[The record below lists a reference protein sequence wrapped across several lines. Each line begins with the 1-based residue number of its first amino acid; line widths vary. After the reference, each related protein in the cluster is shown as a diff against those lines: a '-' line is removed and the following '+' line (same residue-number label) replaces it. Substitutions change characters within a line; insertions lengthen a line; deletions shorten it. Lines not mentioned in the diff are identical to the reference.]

1 MQSRR
6 EFLQLASI
14 TAMLIGSSN
23 WNSVAA
29 KQQITENDL
38 LKFDAKGQ
46 ITLLHLTDIHG
57 QLKPVYFRPPSE
69 NFGIGKYEGIPP
81 HLVGKTFLDY
91 FGIAPNTPLAYA
103 HTMLDY
109 VPLAREYGQLGGLDR
124 TASLIKKIR
133 AERGED
139 KVLLLDGGD
148 TWQGSYTSL
157 KTQGEDMLEAMKLLK
172 PDAMVGNWEFT
183 LGQERLNELIE
194 KIDFPF
200 LGGNVFDTEWDE
212 PVNRVFNGKKI
223 QGRRTKAFGTADFE
237 YAGRLYKPVPWTQ
250 PMKYIKGNLETF
262 IRRELDI
269 EVDFK
274 FCLCGYYGTDG
285 KGIPHH
291 SDTVPTYNDLVVSL
305 SFGAPRITKDGVTV
319 ANSIMLKNPV
329 ENLGVAMMK
338 QAAQQTANIAGD
350 GTTTSIVLA
359 QAIIGCYKAQNGAD
373 FSFRDIRSG
382 IDKYKTHILK
392 ILEDKSIK
400 ITEDRLNDVSTI
412 SANNDK
418 VLGKL
423 IADAFRE
430 AGDNGIVAMETSPTS
445 ETYVDTVEGTKLNST
460 YKTHH
465 FYTNKEKE
473 ISELDNPLVF
483 ISASDIPNVRKI
495 QDILEYAIKSNRS
508 ILLIAPL
515 ESQPLTALAM
525 NMVKGNIKVNV
536 IDPPSFGPVSYT
548 HLTLPTSDLV

>member
-1 MQSRR
+1 MAQFGGPKLVKELHFDDKAKLKLTRGINKI
-6 EFLQLASI
+6 A
-14 TAMLIGSSN
+14 
-23 WNSVAA
+23 NSV
-29 KQQITENDL
+29 
-38 LKFDAKGQ
+38 
-46 ITLLHLTDIHG
+46 
-57 QLKPVYFRPPSE
+57 
-69 NFGIGKYEGIPP
+69 
-81 HLVGKTFLDY
+81 
-91 FGIAPNTPLAYA
+91 
-103 HTMLDY
+103 
-109 VPLAREYGQLGGLDR
+109 
-124 TASLIKKIR
+124 
-133 AERGED
+133 
-139 KVLLLDGGD
+139 
-148 TWQGSYTSL
+148 GS
-157 KTQGEDMLEAMKLLK
+157 
-172 PDAMVGNWEFT
+172 T
-183 LGQERLNELIE
+183 LGPSGRTVVIE
-194 KIDFPF
+194 DDF
-200 LGGNVFDTEWDE
+200 GN
-212 PVNRVFNGKKI
+212 
-223 QGRRTKAFGTADFE
+223 
-237 YAGRLYKPVPWTQ
+237 
-250 PMKYIKGNLETF
+250 
-262 IRRELDI
+262 
-269 EVDFK
+269 
-274 FCLCGYYGTDG
+274 
-285 KGIPHH
+285 PH
-291 SDTVPTYNDLVVSL
+291 V
-305 SFGAPRITKDGVTV
+305 TKDGVTV

-382 IDKYKTHILK
+382 IDKYKNHILK

-473 ISELDNPLVF
+473 VSELDNPLVF

-536 IDPPSFGPVSYT
+536 IDPPSFGLKRKDILEDLALLVGAQVFDESLGDSIDSITPDLLGEADKAISDKDGTVLVIKEKSKEAQERIEYLKTALEKEDHHVLTKHLNDRLALLCGGVSIIYVGADTDVELKEKQDRVDDAIHAVKAARKEGILPGGGSALAFASKMDWEMKLNQGELKGVEILRDSLITPYT
-548 HLTLPTSDLV
+548 KILANSGYDAKDYSGFPNWGWGLDVTCGCIKKDLIDKGIIDPLLVTKTALNNAISVATTILSTDCVISNVREE